1 MIDDQLEMEFES
13 KGQKRKKEKA
23 QNRKVSDLTSSTIS
37 PIRRKDSVGKKD
49 KYVNNISKLDNFEF
63 GLTYTVFIAKDFQL
77 FDNLIV

>member
-37 PIRRKDSVGKKD
+37 PIRRKDSMGKKD
-49 KYVNNISKLDNFEF
+49 KYVDNSVVLFLDVSSSIIL
-63 GLTYTVFIAKDFQL
+63 GWV
-77 FDNLIV
+77 